1 MKKMRT
7 MILISAMGLAAWASA
22 QHTPITTQY
31 LFNGLLIN
39 PAYAGSRDA
48 LTANLTWRQQ
58 WVGFEGAPRTQVL
71 SIHSPLTGKKLALGL
86 LVTNDRIGVANETRV
101 MSTYA
106 YRVKLGT
113 GKLSLGLGAGVRMQR
128 YDWSA
133 VRTTDPGDEQ
143 FLADSPNGTKAD
155 FSAGAYWYSKKYFAG
170 LSLPTLPRT
179 ITAADSASARPA
191 LPLQGSQPMLTA
203 GMLLRVS
210 PDIKL
215 KPSILLRK
223 ASGEPVQGDLN
234 LNVIWQDKVWLGASW
249 RKDDA
254 LCFLLEVLPTP
265 QFRLGYSYDLGLGPM
280 AAYHQGSHEVMLQY
294 EFGFHVNARD
304 PRYF

>member
-1 MKKMRT
+1 MKAVRT
-7 MILISAMGLAAWASA
+7 ISLLCALGVAAMSSA

-58 WVGFEGAPRTQVL
+58 WAGFEGAPQTQVL

-86 LVTNDRIGVANETRV
+86 LVTNDHIGVASETKL
-101 MSTYA
+101 MSNYA

-113 GKLSLGLGAGVRMQR
+113 GKLSFGIGAGVKLQR
-128 YDWSA
+128 FEWSA

-143 FLADSPNGTKAD
+143 FLADSPNSTKAD
-155 FSAGAYWYSKKYFAG
+155 FSAGVYWYSKKYFAG

-191 LPLQGSQPMLTA
+191 LPLQGSQPMLT
-203 GMLLRVS
+203 GGLVLRS
-210 PDIKL
+210 GADIKI

-223 ASGEPVQGDLN
+223 ASGESVQGDLN
-234 LNVIWQDKVWLGASW
+234 VNVIWQDRIWLGASW
-249 RKDDA
+249 RNNDA
-254 LCFLLEVLPTP
+254 MCFLLEVLPTP
-265 QFRLGYSYDLGLGPM
+265 QFRLGYSYDFGLGPL

-294 EFGFHVNARD
+294 EFGFHVKARD